1 MENQQR
7 QSLMSNHEWR
17 VIKVAL
23 GVCLGGFL
31 FGFDA
36 SVISGVIG
44 FVSGKFDLSDAEI
57 GLLVGA
63 PTIGGLLGGL
73 LSGVI
78 ADAIGRKRV
87 LVALACIYLLSAC
100 LSALAPSFD
109 TLVAARALGG
119 LAFASLSIA
128 PMYIAEISPEQRRGF
143 FVSFN
148 QFAIVIGFSAAY
160 FANYALVTAS
170 QSGAEW
176 VTLISLDTQTWR
188 WMLGVEILPAVVWLI
203 ILMRITETP
212 RWLVLNGKGN
222 EGKEILTWL
231 QGEQNAHETLKEI
244 ELSNRHQAPLL
255 KRLGWLA
262 SPALRVP
269 FFIAISVG
277 IIQQVTGINAVFFY
291 APTIFEQ
298 SGVGTNAAFAQ
309 ATWVGVTNVVF
320 TVIAMLTIDRLGRR
334 PLLLI
339 GLTGIIISMSLV
351 SYGFH
356 QASYKIDETV
366 ITELNITD
374 DTATQ
379 LQPLVGKTF
388 THDVAFK
395 NALQDALGV
404 TEARNKQST
413 IIAAAISVN
422 AWLVLAG
429 ILGFVA
435 SFAMSLGPVMW
446 VLFSEVF
453 PNHIRGLAVGVATI
467 FNSAASFGVQFFFP
481 IQLSTIGSSFTF
493 LIYAFLG
500 VIGIFVCWRLP
511 ETKGASLEALE
522 KQLA

>member
-1 MENQQR
+1 MDKSEQR
-7 QSLMSNHEWR
+7 
-17 VIKVAL
+17 VTKVAL

-44 FVSGKFDLSDAEI
+44 FVSGKFDLSDAQV

-73 LSGVI
+73 FSGVV

-87 LVALACIYLLSAC
+87 LITLACIYLLSAC
-100 LSALAPSFD
+100 LSAWAPSFD
-109 TLVAARALGG
+109 ALVAARALGG

-128 PMYIAEISPEQRRGF
+128 PMYIAEISSEHRRGF

-148 QFAIVIGFSAAY
+148 QFAIVLGFSAAY
-160 FANYALVTAS
+160 FANYALITAS
-170 QSGAEW
+170 QLAAEW
-176 VTLISLDTQTWR
+176 VTFISLDTQTWR
-188 WMLGVEILPAVVWLI
+188 WMLGIEVLPAAVWLVV
-203 ILMRITETP
+203 LMRIPETP
-212 RWLVLNGKGN
+212 RWLVLNGRSDAGR
-222 EGKEILTWL
+222 ETLVWL
-231 QGEQNAHETLKEI
+231 QGEDNAHKTLQEI
-244 ELSNRHQAPLL
+244 ELSNHHEAPLIE
-255 KRLGWLA
+255 RISRLA

-309 ATWVGVTNVVF
+309 ATWVGITNVVF
-320 TVIAMLTIDRLGRR
+320 TIIAMLAIDRLGRR

-339 GLTGIIISMSLV
+339 GLTGIIISMSVV
-351 SYGFH
+351 SYGFN
-356 QASYKIDETV
+356 QATYKVDTAV
-366 ITELNITD
+366 INELDITD
-374 DTATQ
+374 RAATQ
-379 LQPLVGKTF
+379 LQPIVGKTF
-388 THDVAFK
+388 TSDVAFK
-395 NALQDALGV
+395 NALKNTLGV
-404 TEARNKQST
+404 NEAREKESK

-422 AWLVLAG
+422 AWLVLIG

-453 PNHIRGLAVGVATI
+453 PNHTRGLAVGVATI

-481 IQLSTIGSSFTF
+481 LQLSTLGSSVTF
-493 LIYAFLG
+493 LIYAVLG
-500 VIGIFVCWRLP
+500 VIGILICWQLP
-511 ETKGASLEALE
+511 ETKGTSLEELE